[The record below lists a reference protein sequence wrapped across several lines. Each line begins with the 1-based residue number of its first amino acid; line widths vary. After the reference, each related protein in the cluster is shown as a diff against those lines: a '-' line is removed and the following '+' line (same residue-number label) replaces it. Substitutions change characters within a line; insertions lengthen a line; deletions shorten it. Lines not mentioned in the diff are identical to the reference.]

1 MEPLVKK
8 ASTIQYGKVSLSR
21 FKNMNGPFLNSV
33 EEELAMLSFVFD
45 SIEEGV
51 AVWDC
56 SGKFQYRNRAAKEI
70 YGLADVPSYPPE
82 DWVKSFGCFLPDGVT
97 PYELKNLPAYKALQ
111 GEDVP
116 DAEVFLR
123 NETVPDGLL
132 LQCNTRTLRNKA
144 GEIIGALC
152 IFSDVT
158 AKRAAESSIRTLNI
172 DLQSRVA
179 ELNEANQSL
188 QMLTVELERAR
199 DQALESSRIK
209 SQFVANISHEIRT
222 PLAAV
227 IGLTEILLSQT
238 LKDEEAL
245 LASQCHKSAQSLLE
259 IVNDILDFSKIE
271 ADKLG
276 LDIGDFDLRA
286 MVAETV
292 ELFERQAEEKKL
304 QLSMAVDSDVP
315 EILSGDSVRLKQILT
330 NLLSNSVKFTERGE
344 INVVVRLVAREDGQA
359 TVEFSVSDTGIGL
372 SQEEIETLFHP
383 FVQVNGESTRN
394 QGGTG
399 LGLSISKRLTELMVG
414 EISVESKKGVGSRFW
429 FIVKLRVP
437 EISADSDVWKSK
449 QKFLDTIPPA
459 SVVDRAANEVLIV
472 EDNAVLQKLITFQ
485 LRHLGLTGEV
495 ASTGIHALEAFK
507 KKKFCLIL
515 MDVQMPEMDGFQA
528 TLEIRKL
535 EAKTGK
541 HTPIVALT
549 ASAMEGDRERCL
561 SAGMDDY
568 LVKPVKLDRFKE
580 VVEKWINR

>member
-1 MEPLVKK
+1 
-8 ASTIQYGKVSLSR
+8 
-21 FKNMNGPFLNSV
+21 MNGPFLNSI

-56 SGKFQYRNRAAKEI
+56 LGKFQYRNRAAKEI

-82 DWVKSFGCFLPDGVT
+82 DWVKSFGCFLSDGVT
-97 PYELKNLPAYKALQ
+97 PYELKDLPAYRALH

-123 NETVPDGLL
+123 NETVPNGLL
-132 LQCNTRTLRNKA
+132 LRCNTRTLRNKE

-158 AKRAAESSIRTLNI
+158 AKRAAESNIRKLNI
-172 DLQSRVA
+172 DLQSRVT

-188 QMLTVELERAR
+188 QMLTMELERAR

-245 LASQCHKSAQSLLE
+245 LALQCHKSAQSLLE

-315 EILSGDSVRLKQILT
+315 QILSGDSVRLKQILT

-344 INVVVRLVAREDGQA
+344 INVVVRLVARDDGHA

-372 SQEEIETLFHP
+372 SQEEIETLFRP
-383 FVQVNGESTRN
+383 FVQVNGESTRK

-429 FIVKLRVP
+429 FVVNLRVP
-437 EISADSDVWKSK
+437 DISADSDVWKSK

-459 SVVDRAANEVLIV
+459 SAVNADRAAKEVLIV

-495 ASTGIHALEAFK
+495 ASTGLHALEAFK

-535 EAKTGK
+535 EAGSAK

-561 SAGMDDY
+561 AAGMDDY